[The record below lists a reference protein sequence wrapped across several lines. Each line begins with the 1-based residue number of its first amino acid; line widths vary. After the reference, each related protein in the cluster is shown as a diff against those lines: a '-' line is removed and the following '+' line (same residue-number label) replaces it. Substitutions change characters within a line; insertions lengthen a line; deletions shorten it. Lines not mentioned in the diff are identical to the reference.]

1 LPIKSF
7 LLHLRPIQVGVIALC
22 VFCIAVIGR
31 ALVYI
36 FMELSAWFPWYL
48 GLELAFFFLFIVVM
62 RWHKFT
68 SWSLHIYFV
77 LQSVII
83 LCLVSL
89 PPHLDYIT
97 ALFTMLSYQVALVL
111 PDKSRWIWVGIFC
124 ALTAGSLIIWLGLLE
139 GLALAMTP
147 IAGNLIFLTYVIAN
161 REEELE
167 SLHSQVILG
176 KLQEKH
182 SQLELRA
189 SQAEQISSIEERNRL
204 ARDLHDSVS
213 QTMFSIILTT
223 KATQILLEREPDRA
237 KHQLEHLQVLTQD
250 ALTEMRSLIA
260 QLRPQK
266 G

>member
-1 LPIKSF
+1 MPIKSF

-36 FMELSAWFPWYL
+36 FMELSALFPWYM

-62 RWHKFT
+62 RWHKFP

-83 LCLVSL
+83 IYLVSL

-124 ALTAGSLIIWLGLLE
+124 ALTGGSLIFWLGLLE

-147 IAGNLIFLTYVIAN
+147 IAGNIIFLTYVIAN
-161 REEELE
+161 RQEELE
-167 SLHSQVILG
+167 SLQSQVILG
-176 KLQEKH
+176 ELQEKH
-182 SQLELRA
+182 NQLELRA

-204 ARDLHDSVS
+204 ARELHDSVS
-213 QTMFSIILTT
+213 QTMFSIILNTR
-223 KATQILLEREPDRA
+223 ATQILLEREPDRVQP
-237 KHQLEHLQVLTQD
+237 QLEKLHILTQD
-250 ALTEMRSLIA
+250 ALTQMRSLIA

-266 G
+266 E